1 MARACQESKRGVN
14 NPSGIYNIAPFGT
27 QQKAMQGKLSPKR
40 FGKGYGNLKAHTIEP
55 KGDAQ
60 SNGFPS
66 KQDMFVKLVSPQ
78 GLTNQ
83 VFTHFISI
91 PNWTAKKECP
101 VRRDARLTCF
111 TGWHATRTAEDLL
124 TYNFESPFCSGSRL
138 QALKAM
144 LEVRGLRDPAEDF
157 FPRLGR
163 TKGRSFVHEE
173 VSWKSLKHL
182 AWGQTPRLG
191 SLVTGLTRDA
201 FCCQEVVGMWQS
213 GFCHQDLS
221 KRYVLA
227 ILSRNDRGAVAVP
240 WLSHVY
246 ISL

>member
-1 MARACQESKRGVN
+1 MKGICHIQDCFDAQLSKRGSAGFRFAVSQAFFFGLLMARACQESKRGVN

-91 PNWTAKKECP
+91 PN
-101 VRRDARLTCF
+101 
-111 TGWHATRTAEDLL
+111 
-124 TYNFESPFCSGSRL
+124 
-138 QALKAM
+138 
-144 LEVRGLRDPAEDF
+144 
-157 FPRLGR
+157 
-163 TKGRSFVHEE
+163 
-173 VSWKSLKHL
+173 
-182 AWGQTPRLG
+182 
-191 SLVTGLTRDA
+191 
-201 FCCQEVVGMWQS
+201 
-213 GFCHQDLS
+213 
-221 KRYVLA
+221 
-227 ILSRNDRGAVAVP
+227 
-240 WLSHVY
+240 
-246 ISL
+246 